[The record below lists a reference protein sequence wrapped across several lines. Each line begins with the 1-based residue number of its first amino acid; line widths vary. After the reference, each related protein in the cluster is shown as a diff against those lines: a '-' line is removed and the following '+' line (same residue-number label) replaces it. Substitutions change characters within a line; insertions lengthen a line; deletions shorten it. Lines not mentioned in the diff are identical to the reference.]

1 MDTPIYGMPILNV
14 DQSKEI
20 IICNFDLNP
29 GYAGVD
35 NPLYERTKGV
45 YLKLGDAKG
54 SINNILE
61 ELKLIQNNSSF

>member
-1 MDTPIYGMPILNV
+1 M
-14 DQSKEI
+14 QK

-35 NPLYERTKGV
+35 NPLYDRKEGV

-54 SINNILE
+54 SINDLLE
-61 ELKLIQNNSSF
+61 ELKFIQSKRPLKRFEK